1 MLLRYTSAV
10 LLGTVATFGLLTLM
24 RSVIADP
31 LPAED
36 SGIKGD
42 ILDFVRLVEEREPVV
57 NRRKPE
63 PPLPPDR
70 PPPTPPPDR
79 DPFDRET
86 IGGDWEPTE
95 PTPDGGEGL
104 VSYVFDGE
112 YLPIVRVVPIYPRR
126 ALTRGIEGYVLVEFV
141 VTETG
146 SVRNPLVLV
155 SDPPGFFER
164 AAVSAVLKYKYKP
177 KVEDGRSVAVSG
189 VRTRI
194 VFEMED

>member
-42 ILDFVRLVEEREPVV
+42 TVDWVRIVKEREPIVDPP
-57 NRRKPE
+57 KPPPPPDE
-63 PPLPPDR
+63 PPPPLPPSD
-70 PPPTPPPDR
+70 PTIGGPTIGVPWEPPEPPTP
-79 DPFDRET
+79 
-86 IGGDWEPTE
+86 
-95 PTPDGGEGL
+95 GGEDWL
-104 VSYVFDGE
+104 PYIDDGN
-112 YLPIVRVVPIYPRR
+112 YLPIVRVSPIYPRR

-146 SVRNPLVLV
+146 TVRDPVVLFA
-155 SDPPGFFER
+155 DPQGFFER
-164 AAVSAVLKYKYKP
+164 AAVTAVLKFKYKP
-177 KVEDGRSVAVSG
+177 KVAGGKPVAVSG
-189 VRTRI
+189 VRSRI

>member
-10 LLGTVATFGLLTLM
+10 LLGTVATVGLLTLM

-31 LPAED
+31 MPAED

-42 ILDFVRLVEEREPVV
+42 ILDFVRLVKEMEPVADK
-57 NRRKPE
+57 NKPKPPPPPDE
-63 PPLPPDR
+63 PPPPLPPSEIDIDG
-70 PPPTPPPDR
+70 PT
-79 DPFDRET
+79 
-86 IGGDWEPTE
+86 IGDWEPQE
-95 PTPDGGEGL
+95 PTTSPGGGTL
-104 VSYVFDGE
+104 KTYVFDGE
-112 YLPIVRVVPIYPRR
+112 YLPIVRVAPNYPRR

-146 SVRNPLVLV
+146 AVRNPVVLV
-155 SDPPGFFER
+155 ADPPGFFER
-164 AAVSAVLKYKYKP
+164 AAVGAVLKYKYKP
-177 KVEDGRSVAVSG
+177 KVDNGEAVAVAG

>member
-10 LLGTVATFGLLTLM
+10 LLGTVATLGLLTLM

-42 ILDFVRLVEEREPVV
+42 LLIWTRIVEERDIVIDPPRPEP
-57 NRRKPE
+57 PPPPDE
-63 PPLPPDR
+63 PPPPLPPTIIFEDGPMGEPIAPE
-70 PPPTPPPDR
+70 PPA
-79 DPFDRET
+79 
-86 IGGDWEPTE
+86 EPGQGLLNHYID
-95 PTPDGGEGL
+95 DGN
-104 VSYVFDGE
+104 
-112 YLPIVRVVPIYPRR
+112 YLPIVRVSPIYPRR

-146 SVRNPLVLV
+146 AVRDPVVLFA
-155 SDPPGFFER
+155 DPPGFFER
-164 AAVSAVLKYKYKP
+164 AAVTAVLKFKYKP
-177 KVEDGRSVAVSG
+177 KVAGGKPVAVSG
-189 VRTRI
+189 VRSRI

>member
-36 SGIKGD
+36 SGIQGEVLE
-42 ILDFVRLVEEREPVV
+42 IVRLVKEHEVIVDPPRLKPPPPPDEPPPPLRRDDVFGDPTIGVWEE
-57 NRRKPE
+57 PE
-63 PPLPPDR
+63 PPS
-70 PPPTPPPDR
+70 
-79 DPFDRET
+79 
-86 IGGDWEPTE
+86 I
-95 PTPDGGEGL
+95 GGEG
-104 VSYVFDGE
+104 FDTPYLDDGN
-112 YLPIVRVVPIYPRR
+112 YLPIVRVSPIYPRR

-146 SVRNPLVLV
+146 SVRDPVVLFA
-155 SDPPGFFER
+155 DPPGFFER
-164 AAVSAVLKYKYKP
+164 AAVTAVLKFKYKP
-177 KVEDGRSVAVSG
+177 KVAGGKPVAVSG
-189 VRTRI
+189 VRSRI